1 VMKNTVLEASY
12 IGNHGLHIWRRNV
25 NWNDIPPNQPC
36 RGPLTVP
43 TGPNAKLGCDG
54 TSHDARFQVAQDA
67 RTPSRLPVAN
77 SALIAA
83 NRRIPSLAGI
93 TMSQSTGN
101 SSYHGLQLW
110 LNRRFSEQLAFQ
122 AAYTWAHSISDIPLG
137 SFTNS
142 TTDPF
147 NYKLDKGDADLDRR
161 HAFVGNIVYVLPSF
175 KNRGAAASRFL
186 GDWQLNAIY
195 SYFGS
200 TPLEQGGGNG

>member
-1 VMKNTVLEASY
+1 MDAVGANLKNQVQGVSNTSGFNAVDINFRPPESYQWNLTISREVMKNTVLEASY

-67 RTPSRLPVAN
+67 RTPSGLPGGN

-110 LNRRFSEQLAFQ
+110 LNRQPDPNPQGR
-122 AAYTWAHSISDIPLG
+122 AAQTSAHRS
-137 SFTNS
+137 
-142 TTDPF
+142 
-147 NYKLDKGDADLDRR
+147 A
-161 HAFVGNIVYVLPSF
+161 
-175 KNRGAAASRFL
+175 
-186 GDWQLNAIY
+186 
-195 SYFGS
+195 
-200 TPLEQGGGNG
+200 

>member
-1 VMKNTVLEASY
+1 
-12 IGNHGLHIWRRNV
+12 
-25 NWNDIPPNQPC
+25 
-36 RGPLTVP
+36 
-43 TGPNAKLGCDG
+43 
-54 TSHDARFQVAQDA
+54 
-67 RTPSRLPVAN
+67 
-77 SALIAA
+77 
-83 NRRIPSLAGI
+83 
-93 TMSQSTGN
+93 MSQSTGN
-101 SSYHGLQLW
+101 SGYHGFQLW

-200 TPLEQGGGNG
+200 TPLEQGGGNGVTSGVNTYGTAGNIYPRPTDIRQGRFRYSGGMGLRFDTPVGPIRLEYGRKIDREKGESAGELVFSLGQSF